1 MTDLPIRRILF
12 PTDLSEC
19 AEGAFSHAAFLAER
33 FGASLHVLHVRE
45 DPGFPPSDWTDAL
58 HITPEDIAAD
68 LRLPVA
74 EEASAYDLV
83 EVQHHE
89 AEAPD
94 VAAAILHQAAALDA
108 DLIVMGTHG
117 RSGIER
123 AVLGSVAE
131 AVVRHARCPVFT
143 VRPTGDSAADV
154 GGGWALQRVLVAI
167 ETASPPPPQVAWA
180 ASLAKAYGARLDL
193 LHTVPISLLTPG
205 ETAAT
210 RAVRHDL
217 RELEEVL
224 KASGVND
231 VVSRVVEGDPA
242 DAIIDTARVLGVDLV
257 VVGSHGREGVRRALL
272 GSVSERVIRTAPSPV
287 FVART
292 LRVPDDPVAA

>member
-1 MTDLPIRRILF
+1 MTETPIRRILF
-12 PTDLSEC
+12 PTDLSDC

-45 DPGFPPSDWTDAL
+45 HPGFPPPDWTDAL
-58 HITPEDIAAD
+58 RITPEDIANDLGLPLAPEAD
-68 LRLPVA
+68 AV
-74 EEASAYDLV
+74 DLV
-83 EVQHHE
+83 EMEHLETE
-89 AEAPD
+89 ASD

-131 AVVRHARCPVFT
+131 SVVRHARCPVFT
-143 VRPTGDSAADV
+143 VRPTGDRAS
-154 GGGWALQRVLVAI
+154 GGGWALRRVLVAV

-180 ASLAKAYGARLDL
+180 ASLARAYGARVDL

-205 ETAAT
+205 STAAART
-210 RAVRHDL
+210 ARHELRA
-217 RELEEVL
+217 LEDTL
-224 KASGVND
+224 LASGVRD

-242 DAIIDTARVLGVDLV
+242 DAIVDTARVLGVDLV

-272 GSVSERVIRTAPSPV
+272 GSVSERVIRSAPSPV

-292 LRVPDDPVAA
+292 ARVASTPLAV